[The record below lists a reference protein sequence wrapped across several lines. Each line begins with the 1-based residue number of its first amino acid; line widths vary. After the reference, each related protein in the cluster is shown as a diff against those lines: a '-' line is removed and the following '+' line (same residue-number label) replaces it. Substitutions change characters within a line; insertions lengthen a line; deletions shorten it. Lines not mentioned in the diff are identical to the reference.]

1 MISGITSSLLQ
12 EYLSQ
17 SSSQNALPSTNAAPA
32 AVTEPAQPQNQ
43 APAQDSIQLS
53 ASAISALETPE
64 ELFREA
70 AAGNYNAIVIIKED
84 LTPIPHSLDLLA

>member
-17 SSSQNALPSTNAAPA
+17 PPSQTSLPSTNPAPS
-32 AVTEPAQPQNQ
+32 AVSQPAQTQSLTPT
-43 APAQDSIQLS
+43 QDSIQLS
-53 ASAISALETPE
+53 ASAISALQTPE

-70 AAGNYNAIVIIKED
+70 AAGNYNAIVTIMED